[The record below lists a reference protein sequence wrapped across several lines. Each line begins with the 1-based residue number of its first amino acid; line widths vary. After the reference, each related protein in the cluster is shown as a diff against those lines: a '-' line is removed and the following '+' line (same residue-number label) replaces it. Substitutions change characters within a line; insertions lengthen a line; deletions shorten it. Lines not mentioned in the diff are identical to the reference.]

1 MGCTSSKEVKP
12 GPNSQASA
20 AAGKTKPAAKA
31 SASAG
36 NSNAAGATNANA
48 ASAANNTNTASNSA
62 PNASAGANDATNN
75 NTSANNAPDEEKEV
89 KTLLLGSGESGK
101 STIIKQMKIIHQNG
115 YTDSELYLFKST
127 IYKNLLDC
135 GRALLTAVDKFGLQ
149 EELAAEV
156 GTSNKTEATETNDF
170 DFVEDKVNEAEHP
183 VYTGARG
190 GVEQFQI
197 IMDTPNPTDNNTSLS
212 PELVNA
218 LDALWKTAVVQEKLL
233 KGLRNQF
240 YLMDSGPYFF
250 HNLQRLGGAQYMPT
264 QDDILRAR
272 IKTTGIYETKF
283 RLGSHLIHMYDVGG
297 QRSERKKW
305 IHCFENVTLII
316 FCVALS
322 EYDQVLLEEKKENR
336 MNESLVLF
344 DSIINSRWFVRTS
357 VVLFLNKIDVFTEKL
372 PLSPLENQFPD
383 YKGGNDINKGA
394 KYILWRFTQKNR
406 AGLNIYPH
414 LTQATDTSNIR
425 LVFAAIKETIL
436 QNALQDAGI
445 LT

>member
-12 GPNSQASA
+12 GPSGASA
-20 AAGKTKPAAKA
+20 AAGKTK
-31 SASAG
+31 
-36 NSNAAGATNANA
+36 T
-48 ASAANNTNTASNSA
+48 TNTASNSA
-62 PNASAGANDATNN
+62 AAANSGANTNANATSAASNTNTAPNSAPKSSAGANDATND
-75 NTSANNAPDEEKEV
+75 TALAPDEEKEV

-115 YTDSELYLFKST
+115 YTDTELYLFKST

-135 GRALLTAVDKFGLQ
+135 GRALLTAVEKFGLQ

-156 GTSNKTEATETNDF
+156 GTGNTAEATEANDF
-170 DFVEDKVNEAEHP
+170 DFVEDKVNGTEELA
-183 VYTGARG
+183 YAGRSG

-212 PELVNA
+212 PELVSA
-218 LDALWKTAVVQEKLL
+218 LDTLWKTSVVQDKLL
-233 KGLRNQF
+233 KEFRNQF

-250 HNLQRLGGAQYMPT
+250 HNLQRLGGSQYMPT

>member
-12 GPNSQASA
+12 GPSGPSA
-20 AAGKTKPAAKA
+20 AAGKAKPANKTANPA
-31 SASAG
+31 TNTNSAA
-36 NSNAAGATNANA
+36 ATNANA
-48 ASAANNTNTASNSA
+48 TSATNNTDTATNSA
-62 PNASAGANDATNN
+62 PKASAGANDATNN
-75 NTSANNAPDEEKEV
+75 TANAPDEEKEV

-156 GTSNKTEATETNDF
+156 GTSNNTEVTEANDF
-170 DFVEDKVNEAEHP
+170 DFVEDKVNEAEQP
-183 VYTGARG
+183 VYTGGRG
-190 GVEQFQI
+190 GVDQFQI
-197 IMDTPNPTDNNTSLS
+197 IMDTPNPTNNNTSLS

-250 HNLQRLGGAQYMPT
+250 HNIERLGGAQYMPT

>member
-1 MGCTSSKEVKP
+1 MGCTSSKPQSAPPAAAAAKAGQSSSAASKP
-12 GPNSQASA
+12 AAGSASA
-20 AAGKTKPAAKA
+20 SANNNHTKPAALEPDSSSKHDA
-31 SASAG
+31 KLP
-36 NSNAAGATNANA
+36 GAEE
-48 ASAANNTNTASNSA
+48 
-62 PNASAGANDATNN
+62 
-75 NTSANNAPDEEKEV
+75 EEKEV

-115 YTDSELYLFKST
+115 YTSAELYLFKST
-127 IYKNLLDC
+127 IYKNVLDC
-135 GRALLTAVDKFGLQ
+135 GRALVEAIQRLDLEPSLASDLGAAGGVNGGIAAAPPQLSVD
-149 EELAAEV
+149 E
-156 GTSNKTEATETNDF
+156 F
-170 DFVEDKVNEAEHP
+170 DFEEDSAVVDAAAAGNPAKP
-183 VYTGARG
+183 LDR
-190 GVEQFQI
+190 FQI
-197 IMDTPNPTDNNTSLS
+197 IVDTPNPTDNNQSLS
-212 PELVNA
+212 PELV
-218 LDALWKTAVVQEKLL
+218 DALLTLWNTPTVQQTLMTTK
-233 KGLRNQF
+233 RNQF

-250 HNLQRLGGAQYMPT
+250 HNLERFGRPDYVPT

-322 EYDQVLLEEKKENR
+322 EYDQVLLEEKQQNR
-336 MNESLVLF
+336 MNESLILF

-372 PLSPLENQFPD
+372 PHSPLEDQFPD

-406 AGLNIYPH
+406 AQLNIYPH